1 MATKLRDGVWRIEC
15 RGVNA
20 YLADDREHED
30 GALTLVDTG
39 TPFDAD
45 RIEAAIVEAGFSLD
59 EVERVLLTHFDVDHV
74 GGLAELDLNAEVY
87 MGAGDAGFFIGDE
100 KPPAGNRK
108 GAFQRLA
115 NLFVAVPDVE
125 MRRVADGDTVGSFT
139 VFHTPGHTPGHVA
152 YVSEALSVAFV
163 GDLVREADG
172 RLEPSPWYLSYDTDR
187 VADSIHYL
195 ADAEPAI
202 EVIAM
207 GHGVPFLRDGAVRL
221 AELGE
226 RIEATERVTADGV

>member
-1 MATKLRDGVWRIEC
+1 MVTQLRDGVWRIEC

-20 YLADDREHED
+20 YLADDRDHDE

-39 TPFDAD
+39 TPMDAA
-45 RIEAAIVEAGFSLD
+45 RIRDGVRDAGFSLD
-59 EVERVLLTHFDVDHV
+59 DVGRVLITHFDVDHV
-74 GGLAELDLNAEVY
+74 GGLAELDLDAEVY
-87 MGAGDAGFFIGDE
+87 MGAGDTGFFVGDE

-115 NLFVAVPDVE
+115 GLFVAAPDVE
-125 MRRVADGDTVGSFT
+125 VTRVADGDTVGSFT

-163 GDLVREADG
+163 GDLVTESGG
-172 RLEPSPWYLSYDTDR
+172 RLAPSPWYLSYDTDR
-187 VADSIHYL
+187 VRDSIHYL
-195 ADAEPAI
+195 ADAEPAV

-226 RIEATERVTADGV
+226 RIEAPDRATP